1 MFPFFSTKKMGKKA
15 QKATRHFFVGFGVSS
30 FRKNVVKKGICQ
42 HTISF
47 FLRKRWSNRS
57 CFSHLLLCETTNPPF
72 ETKVCFSCCQQNSQI
87 FVSFLSLKFGVS
99 KSVFL
104 VLFFCLWSVWLCA
117 HFQKPC
123 FCFVCVTKKNTPF
136 FLVVFQLIQHQF
148 CFCWVCLLLV
158 SFLNKSQNHEKGSK
172 KKHQNQSFF
181 NTQRKKEEIAFLLHL
196 PLHEKVFS
204 LVLTQKYPHIWT
216 VLFAMKNKIGVFCW
230 YFRQSVGLGHLVLGE

>member
-1 MFPFFSTKKMGKKA
+1 MFPFFSTKKMGKRRRK
-15 QKATRHFFVGFGVSS
+15 QLVILWDLGVSS

-72 ETKVCFSCCQQNSQI
+72 EAKVCFSCCQQNSQI

-104 VLFFCLWSVWLCA
+104 VLFF
-117 HFQKPC
+117 
-123 FCFVCVTKKNTPF
+123 FVCGVFDCVHIFKNLVFVLFVWPRKALLFSWWF
-136 FLVVFQLIQHQF
+136 FNSFNINFVFVE
-148 CFCWVCLLLV
+148 CVCCLFP
-158 SFLNKSQNHEKGSK
+158 FLNKPQNHEKGVK